1 MESGKRHRKDREKNC
16 KDHVKPPHV
25 GCHGTT
31 RYGTMMP
38 MRILLIDD
46 DVELCHLLAEFLSGE
61 GFQIESAHDGRA
73 GLEKASTPG
82 FDAIVLDVMLP
93 EINGMDV
100 LRLIR
105 QQSDTPIIM
114 LTARGEEMDRIIGLE
129 IGADDYLPKPCNPR
143 ELVARIRAVLRRTS
157 SRAVSSTGGDII
169 NIDQIECRLKSREV
183 LENGKPVELT
193 AKEFD
198 ILAALMKSAGEVVS
212 KASLSEQGLGKRLG
226 PYDRSLDVHIGHIRK
241 KLSPLSNGISRIR
254 TVRGVGYMFVRGE

>member
-1 MESGKRHRKDREKNC
+1 MSA
-16 KDHVKPPHV
+16 
-25 GCHGTT
+25 
-31 RYGTMMP
+31 

-46 DVELCHLLAEFLSGE
+46 DVELCQLLAEFLAGE
-61 GFQIESAHDGRA
+61 GFLVEYTHDGKT
-73 GLEKASTPG
+73 GLAKATGCG

-100 LRLIR
+100 LRQIR
-105 QQSDTPIIM
+105 QASDTPVIM

-157 SRAVSSTGGDII
+157 KRTLSEIADDVIKIDAV
-169 NIDQIECRLKSREV
+169 ECRLKSREV
-183 LENGKPVELT
+183 LERGQPVTLT
-193 AKEFD
+193 AREFD
-198 ILAALMKSAGEVVS
+198 ILAVLMKSAGEVVS

-241 KLSPLSNGISRIR
+241 KLAPLADDASRIR
-254 TVRGVGYMFVRGE
+254 TVRSMGYMFVRDA